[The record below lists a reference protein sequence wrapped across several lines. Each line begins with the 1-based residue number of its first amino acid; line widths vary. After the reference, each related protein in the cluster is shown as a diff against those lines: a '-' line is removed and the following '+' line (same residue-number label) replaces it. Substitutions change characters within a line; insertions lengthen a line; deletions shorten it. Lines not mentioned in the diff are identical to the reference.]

1 MTITPLTRETIAE
14 ILAREFA
21 VFERQ
26 EAEMKAS
33 ERRERASALGLPLS
47 PAAKAAARHRTHSA
61 HPSRSPPSTGA

>member
-1 MTITPLTRETIAE
+1 MTITPLTRETVAE

-26 EAEMKAS
+26 EAKMKAS

-47 PAAKAAARHRTHSA
+47 LAAKASARHRTHSA
-61 HPSRSPPSTGA
+61 HPNRSPPSTGA